1 MNEKGEIEKYK
12 ARLVAKGYSQKHGV
26 DYNEVFAPVAR
37 WDTIRIILALAANQ
51 NWKVFQLDVKSA
63 FLHGELAE
71 DIYVDQPLGY
81 QKGSKNEVYKLR
93 KALYGLRQAPRV
105 WYSKIENYFI
115 NEKFEKCS
123 HEHTLFVKYADQ
135 GKLLIVSL
143 YVDDLICTGN
153 DLTMVH
159 DFKESM
165 MKHFAMT
172 DLGKMRYFL
181 GVEVTQNEQGI
192 FIQQHKY
199 AEEILKRF
207 GMENCNTVKS
217 PIVIG
222 CKLVKDED
230 GKPVDAREYKQI
242 VGCLMYLLA
251 TRPDLTYSV
260 CLVARFMDRPT
271 EMHMMAIKRILRYLK
286 GTLTHGVLYKHTID
300 RRLELVGFSDSDY
313 AGDLNDRKST
323 SGYVFMLGTGV
334 VSWSSKKQPIVTLS
348 TTEAEYVAAAA
359 CACQCVWMRSV
370 LEHLQVK
377 QGEGTMILCD
387 NSSSIKLSKN
397 PVMHGRCKHI
407 DVRFHFL
414 RNLVKDGIVE
424 LKYCKSEDQLAD
436 LMTKPLKLE
445 AFCKLKRL
453 MGMVA

>member
-1 MNEKGEIEKYK
+1 
-12 ARLVAKGYSQKHGV
+12 
-26 DYNEVFAPVAR
+26 
-37 WDTIRIILALAANQ
+37 
-51 NWKVFQLDVKSA
+51 VK
-63 FLHGELAE
+63 F
-71 DIYVDQPLGY
+71 
-81 QKGSKNEVYKLR
+81 
-93 KALYGLRQAPRV
+93 
-105 WYSKIENYFI
+105 
-115 NEKFEKCS
+115 
-123 HEHTLFVKYADQ
+123 ADQ

-159 DFKESM
+159 NYKNSMKE
-165 MKHFAMT
+165 HFAMT

-181 GVEVTQNEQGI
+181 GVEVTQSELGI
-192 FIQQHKY
+192 IIQQNKY

-207 GMENCNTVKS
+207 GMENCNIVKS
-217 PIVIG
+217 PIVTG
-222 CKLVKDED
+222 CKLVKDEN
-230 GKPVDAREYKQI
+230 GKPVDAKEYKQI
-242 VGCLMYLLA
+242 VGSLMYLLA

-271 EMHMMAIKRILRYLK
+271 EMHMVAIKRIMRYLK
-286 GTLTHGVLYKHTID
+286 GTLTHRILYKHKPD
-300 RRLELVGFSDSDY
+300 RKFELIGWTDSDY

-323 SGYVFMLGTGV
+323 SGYVFMLGTGA

-370 LEHLQVK
+370 LKHLQVE
-377 QGEGTMILCD
+377 QGEGTTILCD

-407 DVRFHFL
+407 DARFHFL
-414 RNLVKDGIVE
+414 RDLVKDGTVE
-424 LKYCKSEDQLAD
+424 LMYCKSEDQIAD

-445 AFCKLKRL
+445 TFCKLRSML
-453 MGMVA
+453 GMVA

>member
-1 MNEKGEIEKYK
+1 
-12 ARLVAKGYSQKHGV
+12 
-26 DYNEVFAPVAR
+26 
-37 WDTIRIILALAANQ
+37 
-51 NWKVFQLDVKSA
+51 
-63 FLHGELAE
+63 
-71 DIYVDQPLGY
+71 
-81 QKGSKNEVYKLR
+81 
-93 KALYGLRQAPRV
+93 
-105 WYSKIENYFI
+105 
-115 NEKFEKCS
+115 
-123 HEHTLFVKYADQ
+123 
-135 GKLLIVSL
+135 
-143 YVDDLICTGN
+143 
-153 DLTMVH
+153 
-159 DFKESM
+159 
-165 MKHFAMT
+165 
-172 DLGKMRYFL
+172 
-181 GVEVTQNEQGI
+181 
-192 FIQQHKY
+192 
-199 AEEILKRF
+199 
-207 GMENCNTVKS
+207 
-217 PIVIG
+217 
-222 CKLVKDED
+222 VKDED
-230 GKPVDAREYKQI
+230 GKPIDAREYKQM

-286 GTLTHGVLYKHTID
+286 GTLTHGVLYKHTANKE
-300 RRLELVGFSDSDY
+300 LELVGFSDSDY

-323 SGYVFMLGTGV
+323 SGYVFMLGTGA